1 MLKPARACLFMSLSG
16 KMILLTCLF
25 KHTNSLSLFYSA
37 RGQFDIY
44 LPAGRHDNHC
54 YQEKPVFKLTHYQ
67 TLLTCQGDAKA
78 IF

>member
-1 MLKPARACLFMSLSG
+1 LFIYVIEWKDDSADLP
-16 KMILLTCLF
+16 LLE
-25 KHTNSLSLFYSA
+25 HTYSLSLFYSA

-54 YQEKPVFKLTHYQ
+54 YLEKPVFKLTHYQ